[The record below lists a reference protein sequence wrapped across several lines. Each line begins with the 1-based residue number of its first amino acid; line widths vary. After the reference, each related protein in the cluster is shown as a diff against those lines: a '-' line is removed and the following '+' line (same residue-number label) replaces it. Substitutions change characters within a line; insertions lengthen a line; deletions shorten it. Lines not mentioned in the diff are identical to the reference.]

1 MAVGFPTKSNWSA
14 GDVLTASGM
23 DDLAGTLNY
32 LSPVGQANGS
42 TLVAN
47 SANASGLGW
56 NQNFAAGKNKIINGD
71 FYVNQRNFSS
81 STISLAYTFDR
92 FYHYWISGTATIS
105 AQTFTPGTAPVA
117 GYEGKNYLRMPTA
130 TVGTGTSDS
139 MQLFQGIEGV
149 RTFAGQT
156 VTVSFWAKSASG
168 TPKLGITLDQNF
180 GTSGSSNVYTSS
192 TITLMGGTSWTRYT
206 ATLNVPSIAGKTI
219 GTANDCLTLTLTLTA
234 GATRDALFGTSVGI
248 QSNTFDFWGVQLEA
262 GSVATAFQTAT
273 GTLQGELQAC
283 QRYFLSLNNNVTA
296 TADYFNGGYYS
307 TTGLYGVVNFPVQM
321 RVAPST
327 SFTAGSTFQAWIG
340 GSATTCSAIGQ
351 NITSP
356 LSASL
361 YVNTTAK
368 TAGSAAWVSATG
380 SVGTSAISFSAEL

>member
-1 MAVGFPTKSNWSA
+1 MAVGFPTKANWAA
-14 GDVLTASGM
+14 GDILTAAQM
-23 DDLAGTLNY
+23 DDLAGTVNT

-273 GTLQGELQAC
+273 GTLQGELAAA
-283 QRYFLSLNNNVTA
+283 QRYYSMSYSQGTTAGTATGTNAEDLIIGTATTGTLGTTIRFPVTMRTAPSVTA
-296 TADYFNGGYYS
+296 YDLAGTANKVYKGGNGKAAYVAAIGESKAQVSTAD
-307 TTGLYGVVNFPVQM
+307 TT
-321 RVAPST
+321 
-327 SFTAGSTFQAWIG
+327 
-340 GSATTCSAIGQ
+340 SATE
-351 NITSP
+351 
-356 LSASL
+356 LSFQW
-361 YVNTTAK
+361 TA
-368 TAGSAAWVSATG
+368 
-380 SVGTSAISFSAEL
+380 SAEL